1 MNKKLIAAYISGGL
15 LVIWPVIT
23 FFFPKLINVNL
34 YNLFFLISLTLS
46 IIVVVQSG
54 SFTEQTNGSWITIN
68 LILFFGIKEF
78 LLLLYTSLL
87 KLYVPIWLT
96 QEVNIYLLLLIYI
109 PPIIILGVN
118 LIYGFVKLKRHE
130 IANTLNARML
140 KRMLSR
146 RGKVEKENVVIE
158 RTKATKNTN
167 FNEFDL
173 TVEDN

>member
-1 MNKKLIAAYISGGL
+1 M
-15 LVIWPVIT
+15 
-23 FFFPKLINVNL
+23 
-34 YNLFFLISLTLS
+34 
-46 IIVVVQSG
+46 
-54 SFTEQTNGSWITIN
+54 
-68 LILFFGIKEF
+68 
-78 LLLLYTSLL
+78 
-87 KLYVPIWLT
+87 PIWLT

-109 PPIIILGVN
+109 PPIIILGAN